1 MAHRT
6 LPYLMLASLLSTL
19 ACSSKDTPPAPPQPP
34 YSLEGFALPGETFFP
49 EGVAVAADGTFFAG
63 SLSNGQIVRLPAGKE
78 VAEEF
83 APPGVVS
90 TATGLLVDDALGV
103 LWACDASLRQ
113 STPAIVGFALADG
126 AVRVRHAFPAGAA
139 LCNDLALDAAGNLYA
154 TDSFSPRILR
164 VAADRKLQQGSAEA
178 WVTSP
183 AWQVGPGQF
192 GLNGIIVK
200 GSDVYAAHTQN
211 NALYR
216 IPIAAGG
223 AAGAVVS
230 VRLDRTPN
238 GLDGLKLA
246 ENGNLI
252 FVEAFA
258 NSLTYIALGA
268 GDSGTLRVLADGLAG
283 PTTFA
288 LFAGSAWVAEGQL
301 DKLFNP
307 SAGAPSLP
315 FRVRRVQ
322 LEAGLAKP

>member
-19 ACSSKDTPPAPPQPP
+19 ACSEDKPPPPPP
-34 YSLEGFALPGETFFP
+34 YSLDGFALPGETFFP
-49 EGVAVAADGTFFAG
+49 EGIAVAADGTFFVG

-78 VAEEF
+78 VVEEF
-83 APPGVVS
+83 SPPGVVS
-90 TATGLLVDDALGV
+90 TAVGLVVDEALGL

-113 STPAIVGFALADG
+113 GTPAIVGLALADG

-154 TDSFSPRILR
+154 TDSLSPRILR
-164 VAADRKLQQGSAEA
+164 VAAGRKLQQGSAEA
-178 WVTSP
+178 WATAP
-183 AWQVGPGQF
+183 AWEVGQGQF

-223 AAGAVVS
+223 AAGAVVR
-230 VRLDRTPN
+230 VRLDRVIDGP
-238 GLDGLKLA
+238 DGLEFA
-246 ENGNLI
+246 ENGRLV
-252 FVEAFA
+252 FVEANLNHLSYF
-258 NSLTYIALGA
+258 TLGE
-268 GDSGTLRVLADGLAG
+268 GDTGRTGPVLAYGMAG

-288 LFAGSAWVAEGQL
+288 LFADSAWVVEGQL
-301 DKLFNP
+301 DKFFNP
-307 SAGAPSLP
+307 SSGSPSLP

-322 LEAGLAKP
+322 FEDSFLKP

>member
-19 ACSSKDTPPAPPQPP
+19 ACSSKDAPPPAPP

-49 EGVAVAADGTFFAG
+49 EGVAVAADGTFFVG

-78 VAEEF
+78 VVEEF
-83 APPGVVS
+83 SPPGVLS
-90 TATGLLVDDALGV
+90 TATGLLVDEALGL
-103 LWACDASLRQ
+103 LWACDSSLRQ
-113 STPAIVGFALADG
+113 GTPTIVGLALADG
-126 AVRVRHAFPAGAA
+126 AVRARHPFPTGAAA

-154 TDSFSPRILR
+154 TDSLSPRILR

-178 WVTSP
+178 WATDA
-183 AWQVGPGQF
+183 AWQVGPRQF

-200 GSDVYAAHTQN
+200 GSDVYVAHTQN
-211 NALYR
+211 NAIYR

-223 AAGAVVS
+223 AVGAVVP

-238 GLDGLKLA
+238 GLDGLELA
-246 ENGNLI
+246 ENGNLL
-252 FVEAFA
+252 FAEGYA
-258 NSLTYIALGA
+258 NSLTYISLGA
-268 GDSGTLRVLADGLAG
+268 GDTGTLRVLADGMEG

-301 DKLFNP
+301 GKLFNP
-307 SAGAPSLP
+307 SSGSPSLP

-322 LEAGLAKP
+322 LEAGLARP